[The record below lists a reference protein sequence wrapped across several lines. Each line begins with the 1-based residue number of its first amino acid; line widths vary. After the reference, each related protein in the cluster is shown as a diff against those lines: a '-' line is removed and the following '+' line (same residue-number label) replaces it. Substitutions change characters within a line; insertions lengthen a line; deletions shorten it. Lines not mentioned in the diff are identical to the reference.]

1 MADEQDRVRRTLD
14 EHWFYDDTDTCECG
28 YWAHFDS
35 PRRHHIEDMLVAALS
50 APPAE
55 RCGDCGHIHTPRGC
69 TGDPT
74 PSDLWAGVSVEGCD
88 CDRDMS
94 TPPAGGAS

>member
-50 APPAE
+50 APPA
-55 RCGDCGHIHTPRGC
+55 
-69 TGDPT
+69 
-74 PSDLWAGVSVEGCD
+74 
-88 CDRDMS
+88 S
-94 TPPAGGAS
+94 TPEEGS